1 MREFLVL
8 TKVLLKSGLGDILQK
23 SENKKKTAGRG
34 GRIALYALLAV
45 CMMPAMGMIFSL
57 AAGGYRMMAAI
68 GQEGM
73 IVELICYAG
82 ALATLVFGL
91 ALVMSVF
98 YMSRDIYN
106 LLPLPL
112 SPWQIV
118 GAKFSVTLAYEYL
131 TEVVLLGPAF
141 LGYGVASGAGI
152 LYWLFAVAALL
163 TIPVLPLIYAS
174 VLSML
179 FMRIFR
185 RVANRDFI
193 NVVIT
198 VLMLVFVISFS
209 TFSGSMSGYTQES
222 VMEMLTASDNS
233 LLGVMSGFFPLFIF
247 LEKAIVNADILQML
261 LYLLCLLAVAAV
273 FLFLAQK
280 LYFAGVLSISE
291 TSSKRRKISVTMREK
306 LTRSNGVLKSCVQR
320 EWRVLFRTPT
330 YFLNCCLITFSWP
343 VFMVLPV
350 VFSLIGSG
358 KDQVSGEQVM
368 TSLSGMTAAM
378 NTVSAAALALIV
390 TYGIT
395 VFITSMNFTSGT
407 AISREGRSF
416 FFMKLIPVP
425 YRTQIQAKVICGLI
439 LSLIG
444 TTFYAAIL
452 FVVFILLF
460 GLPPLSLVFMIL
472 ITFGINLLIN
482 MIQIWVDLVSP
493 KLEWESEQMA
503 VKQNMNTLL
512 EALITVV
519 LGAVLGGAAAMLY
532 ALLPINLYVLC
543 AICCLVLAA
552 LNVGAYHLLAV
563 YADKRMQELE

>member
-34 GRIALYALLAV
+34 GRIALYALLTV

-73 IVELICYAG
+73 IIELICYAG

-118 GAKFSVTLAYEYL
+118 GAKFTVTLAYEYL
-131 TEVVLLGPAF
+131 TEAVLLGPAF

-543 AICCLVLAA
+543 VICCMVLAA

>member
-73 IVELICYAG
+73 IIELICYAG

>member
-57 AAGGYRMMAAI
+57 AASGYRMMAAI

-118 GAKFSVTLAYEYL
+118 GAKFTVTLAYEYL

-378 NTVSAAALALIV
+378 HTVSAAALALIV

>member
-57 AAGGYRMMAAI
+57 AASGYRMMAAI

-118 GAKFSVTLAYEYL
+118 GAKFTVTLAYEYL

>member
-45 CMMPAMGMIFSL
+45 CMMP
-57 AAGGYRMMAAI
+57 AI

-118 GAKFSVTLAYEYL
+118 GAKFTVTLAYEYL

>member
-45 CMMPAMGMIFSL
+45 CMLPAMGMIFSM

-73 IVELICYAG
+73 IIELICYAG

-118 GAKFSVTLAYEYL
+118 GAKFTVTLAYEYL
-131 TEVVLLGPAF
+131 TEAVLLGPAF

-247 LEKAIVNADILQML
+247 LEKAIVNADIIQML
-261 LYLLCLLAVAAV
+261 FYLLCLLAVAAV

-291 TSSKRRKISVTMREK
+291 TSSKRRKISGAMREK

-552 LNVGAYHLLAV
+552 LNAGAYHLLCV